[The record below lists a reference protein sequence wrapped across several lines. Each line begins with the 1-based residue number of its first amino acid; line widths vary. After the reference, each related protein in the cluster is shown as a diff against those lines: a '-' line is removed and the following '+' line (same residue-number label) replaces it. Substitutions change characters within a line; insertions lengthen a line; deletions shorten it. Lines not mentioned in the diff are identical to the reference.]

1 VARGQ
6 FGIGI
11 RPDKTEAAE
20 NIDPGE
26 QLRRRRWR
34 ILLLVL
40 PSEQWSNPLPR
51 WVRSQSDFIAWIC
64 CRLSIEELRAY
75 FDDCEQIAK
84 QTSDL
89 ELLRFARS
97 CSLRRSNKWASFQS
111 GKSPIN
117 GPCG

>member
-1 VARGQ
+1 MARGQ

-11 RPDKTEAAE
+11 RPDKTEAE
-20 NIDPGE
+20 DNIDPGE

-40 PSEQWSNPLPR
+40 PLEQWSKRLPHR
-51 WVRSQSDFIAWIC
+51 VRSQSDFIAWIC

-97 CSLRRSNKWASFQS
+97 SLLRRSYKRASFQS
-111 GKSPIN
+111 GKTSH
-117 GPCG
+117 